1 MTADL
6 LIVRALSPAYAGR
19 EGELTATL
27 QYVYQSIL
35 LGGCGKKE
43 EAKTLLRIA
52 VEEMRHLEEIGGL
65 LVSFGV
71 PPVFTACPP
80 YPVGYYSASNVD
92 HSKPYVQMLEADIRG
107 EREAIALYTRILGSV
122 SDERVR
128 ETVTKIRADEERHL
142 ALLRQMQ
149 AAL

>member
-1 MTADL
+1 M
-6 LIVRALSPAYAGR
+6 
-19 EGELTATL
+19 
-27 QYVYQSIL
+27 
-35 LGGCGKKE
+35 
-43 EAKTLLRIA
+43 
-52 VEEMRHLEEIGGL
+52 
-65 LVSFGV
+65 

-128 ETVTKIRADEERHL
+128 GTVTKIRADEERHL
-142 ALLRQMQ
+142 ALLRQMR
-149 AAL
+149 ASL

>member
-1 MTADL
+1 MKGTTMEKLSRRAARENAFLAAFAATFDD
-6 LIVRALSPAYAGR
+6 IV
-19 EGELTATL
+19 
-27 QYVYQSIL
+27 
-35 LGGCGKKE
+35 GCE
-43 EAKTLLRIA
+43 EA

-142 ALLRQMQ
+142 ALLRQMR
-149 AAL
+149 ASL